1 MKQGDSTEHKKQ
13 SDFSYEEELERLAKI
28 RRRINIA
35 QLIVA
40 FMSLAVSIAMPLI
53 IFYFCR

>member
-1 MKQGDSTEHKKQ
+1 MKKNNKRSLTL
-13 SDFSYEEELERLAKI
+13 EEEIERFEKI

-40 FMSLAVSIAMPLI
+40 FMSLAVSIAAPLI
-53 IFYFCR
+53 IFHFCR